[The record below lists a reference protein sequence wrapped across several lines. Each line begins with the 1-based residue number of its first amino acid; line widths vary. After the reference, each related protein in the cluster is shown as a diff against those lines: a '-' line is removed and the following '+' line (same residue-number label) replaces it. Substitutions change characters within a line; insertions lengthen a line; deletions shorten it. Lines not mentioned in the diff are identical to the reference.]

1 MKVGHRS
8 FPRHKTVTK
17 ERIWATAELVEAGLI
32 DVSLGD
38 CIEVGERP
46 EGTRKVVDVPEVPY
60 RVSNLDAC
68 RRHDSRPPARMLRL
82 DRWAGRGLARAIY
95 PVQWGHVFMALLCLG
110 VRRPV
115 MASGRR

>member
-38 CIEVGERP
+38 FIEVGERP
-46 EGTRKVVDVPEVPY
+46 EGTRKVVNVPEVRTAY
-60 RVSNLDAC
+60 QTWT
-68 RRHDSRPPARMLRL
+68 PAEDTTP
-82 DRWAGRGLARAIY
+82 DRQRE
-95 PVQWGHVFMALLCLG
+95 C
-110 VRRPV
+110 
-115 MASGRR
+115 